1 MLLSED
7 ELLARILDELV
18 AGIDDG
24 TDELLGVTLE
34 RELLEELVAV
44 LPKWVARREVALI
57 PLVLLIR

>member
-7 ELLARILDELV
+7 ELLARMLDELV

-34 RELLEELVAV
+34 RELLEALVV
-44 LPKWVARREVALI
+44 VPPKWVARREVALI